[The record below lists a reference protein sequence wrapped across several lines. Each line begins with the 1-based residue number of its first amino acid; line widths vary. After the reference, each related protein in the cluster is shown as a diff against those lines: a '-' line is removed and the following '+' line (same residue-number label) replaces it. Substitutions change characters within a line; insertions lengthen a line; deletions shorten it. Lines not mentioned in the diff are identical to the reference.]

1 LALPRLW
8 PRERADDVDLPL
20 HAVAE
25 NGGNVLSD
33 FSYEGLRRVCFE
45 VEDGSVAMFVPVHD
59 GCGLFVKADDVSRFG
74 ENGWDEK
81 PNATC
86 KKHGRVAMLF
96 EGFY

>member
-1 LALPRLW
+1 MPRLW
-8 PRERADDVDLPL
+8 PRERADDRDVPVQ
-20 HAVAE
+20 AVAE
-25 NGGNVLSD
+25 TGGNVLTD

-45 VEDGSVAMFVPVHD
+45 VSDGSTAMFVPVCPCD
-59 GCGLFVKADDVSRFG
+59 GCGLFVKADEFSRFG

-86 KKHGRVAMLF
+86 KKHGRVKMLF